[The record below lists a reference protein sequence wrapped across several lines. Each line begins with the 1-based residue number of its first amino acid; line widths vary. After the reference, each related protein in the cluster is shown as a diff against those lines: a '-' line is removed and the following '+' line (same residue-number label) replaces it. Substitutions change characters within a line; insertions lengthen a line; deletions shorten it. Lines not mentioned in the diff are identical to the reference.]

1 MCACL
6 CSSFFGSCSS
16 SPVSTQPDMDPPPRP
31 GCGIPV
37 HCLAN
42 HLYHDAYAPS
52 VFGPRTSAIATTHRW
67 SIDNA
72 RPTSGQRYTT
82 YIYVTVNPL
91 YPFPA
96 APEDLN
102 LEDGEDHCT
111 AAAEAAAGFAAAY
124 PNPLTNMLI
133 CRRKKKERRS
143 CRASTKP

>member
-1 MCACL
+1 MGL
-6 CSSFFGSCSS
+6 NSDGF
-16 SPVSTQPDMDPPPRP
+16 
-31 GCGIPV
+31 I
-37 HCLAN
+37 
-42 HLYHDAYAPS
+42 
-52 VFGPRTSAIATTHRW
+52 
-67 SIDNA
+67 
-72 RPTSGQRYTT
+72 RYTT

-102 LEDGEDHCT
+102 PEDGEDHCN